1 MAERL
6 RMVMY
11 GIGHSHSPGK
21 YRAMCSDP
29 NVDVVGVCEPEAG
42 TRDRVGS
49 DTAFDGA
56 TWIDDPKSFLAGQS
70 VNAVCVEGDEGRC
83 SALALECIR
92 SGKHLWYDKP
102 AGDLATFRSVIKIAR
117 TGLLQV
123 QMGYMLR
130 YVEAFVSIGQW
141 VRAGVLGNIFSMR
154 GHMSTTSSSDRRGH
168 AGYPGGIAFQLAPHM
183 IDQVLWILGG
193 RPDRLTALLRNDAT
207 PDFPRHA
214 DNTLIVMEYARA
226 FAMIDIAEM
235 EVSPPARRF
244 EVYGTRGSA
253 IVVEPFEP
261 GTTVRLCLS
270 ASTTLPDGRTFDA
283 GEHQIA
289 MPPTPRSVSFSR
301 ELAAFVRSVQGEGP
315 PDRTLDH
322 ELLVEETLHR
332 AIAAGSRF
340 HPFPSN

>member
-21 YRAMCSDP
+21 YRAMCNDP
-29 NVDVVGVCEPEAG
+29 SVDVVGVCEPDAG
-42 TRDRVGS
+42 TRDRVEP
-49 DTAFDGA
+49 DPAFEGA
-56 TWIDDPKSFLAGQS
+56 HWIADPQSFLADPS

-92 SGKHLWYDKP
+92 AGKHLWYDKP
-102 AGDLATFRSVIKIAR
+102 AGDAVTFRTIIATAR
-117 TGLLQV
+117 ARSLKV

-130 YVEAFVSIGQW
+130 YVEAFVTIGEW
-141 VRAGVLGNIFSMR
+141 VHAGVLGHIFSVR

-168 AGYPGGIAFQLAPHM
+168 TGYPGGIAFQLGPHM

-193 RPDRLTALLRNDAT
+193 GPDRITAFLRNDAT
-207 PDFPRHA
+207 SGFPAHA
-214 DNTLIVMEYARA
+214 DNTLIVMEYPRA
-226 FAMIDIAEM
+226 IAMIDIAEM
-235 EVSPPARRF
+235 ESSPPARRF
-244 EVYGTRGSA
+244 EVYGTSGSA

-270 ASTTLPDGRTFDA
+270 GSTTLADGRTFAA
-283 GEHQIA
+283 GEHHIP
-289 MPPTPRSVSFSR
+289 MPPTPRTISFPR
-301 ELAAFVRSVQGEGP
+301 ELAAFVRSVQGHVP

-332 AIAAGSRF
+332 AIAAG
-340 HPFPSN
+340 